1 MRVTVQIDDERP
13 GTAPAPEGGPMAV
26 PLPPAASPAGTP
38 AAGGSGGPEA
48 GGGPSPELA
57 ARAARLGAISA
68 GPAPSGAPVG
78 AAGAPGFRVEGL
90 GPPAAGAPGAAQDA
104 PADHSA
110 GPARVA
116 SQEGP

>member
-1 MRVTVQIDDERP
+1 MRVTVKIKDDRP
-13 GTAPAPEGGPMAV
+13 GSGPVPEGGPPAV
-26 PLPPAASPAGTP
+26 APPPVASPAGTP
-38 AAGGSGGPEA
+38 AAGGGTGPEA

-68 GPAPSGAPVG
+68 GPAPSGAPDG
-78 AAGAPGFRVEGL
+78 ATGAPGFRIEGL
-90 GPPAAGAPGAAQDA
+90 GTPAAGAPGAAQDA

-110 GPARVA
+110 GPAPVE